1 MQRLYVAG
9 QCTSQ
14 QNGMVSEAPS
24 RRVSGVSRLRFL
36 RRYTR
41 VLSVNPQGQ
50 LGGTVIPPC
59 DFQSGFTEIP
69 VNTGLPP

>member
-1 MQRLYVAG
+1 MQRMYVAG
-9 QCTSQ
+9 QCTSR
-14 QNGMVSEAPS
+14 QNGMVSKAPS
-24 RRVSGVSRLRFL
+24 RRVSGVCRLRFL

-50 LGGTVIPPC
+50 FGGTVIPPC
-59 DFQSGFTEIP
+59 DFQSGFVEIP

>member
-1 MQRLYVAG
+1 MQGMYMAR
-9 QCTSQ
+9 QCASKQT
-14 QNGMVSEAPS
+14 GMVSETQI

-50 LGGTVIPPC
+50 FGGTVIPPC
-59 DFQSGFTEIP
+59 DFQSGFTENP
-69 VNTGLPP
+69 VNTGIPP